1 LPGIDR
7 LSADLFAAD
16 IEKTNDPEQVRILQ
30 DLSSCNGT
38 AMEQL
43 RQAYMDSDKLASA
56 NDKGCLLELT
66 VMMEKIIWLLNRLI
80 SLMQTE
86 SEQAE

>member
-1 LPGIDR
+1 
-7 LSADLFAAD
+7 
-16 IEKTNDPEQVRILQ
+16 
-30 DLSSCNGT
+30 
-38 AMEQL
+38 MEQL

-86 SEQAE
+86 NEQAE